1 MASNFQ
7 TSVQKK
13 SIKKGL
19 QFLEG
24 NNHFFS
30 AKDLFILI
38 CGFIL
43 SRGYFTSYLMPFGY
57 SLYCYIL
64 YYDRTKWWLGS
75 CLLLGILT
83 TGEYGVLLKN
93 LLVYSF
99 MTIAYF
105 KLYKYITR
113 KWQLAILMSVSI
125 IIVGLIINLFQA
137 NYLFDTILVFLESLL
152 SLTLFYIYNVAISL
166 FINRNR
172 KIYSNQEIVCLGIF
186 VSILILGLNNIEYF
200 GISISTVL
208 TVFLILLF
216 SFRIGVSVSAP
227 LGMILGLVQNLSTNA
242 NPLLIVIYGLCGIV
256 SGVFRDGGKLMVI
269 IGFVVSNAMMAFY
282 LNGSTEVFVNLQEI
296 IIASVIMLIIP
307 NALWERVHF
316 FNFDKVNESYQSFC
330 KERIN
335 ENLRTRLNKYSILL
349 KQMGASFFNPEYE
362 NMQVYHKTF
371 DKITDCVCKECYL
384 AQKCWKTDGQNTYK
398 MFLELAQTLEEEPVD
413 SSASIFKELNTLCIY
428 DEALLEQFKLQVQF
442 INAEKEMISRIAQ
455 NNLFVSNQLE
465 FAGELIQDMK
475 NSLNDKWL
483 IKSEEERNVL
493 IELDKND
500 INIEKLYVIQEANE
514 RHKVTI
520 ASNKRLQ
527 EVISKD
533 KISRILSDVL
543 AVKIGLDNEMFSSEY
558 GGHLYVYRELS
569 EYRISTGLVSHSS
582 VIGEKSGDI
591 FSDRILGNGN
601 RVLALCDGMGIGDN
615 AYEESDTTMNLLEKF
630 MEAGIDKTVMIKN
643 INSVLMLRNEKETFS
658 TLDYMVFDTF
668 TGLAE
673 FNKIG
678 AAITLIIQDG
688 KVKLLRG
695 QSLPVGILDEI
706 AIESISLNLGEGDL
720 VVMMTDGIF
729 ECCNDTKEVEEWIT
743 NAVKNISSN
752 NPQKIA
758 DKIFT
763 QFKTIC
769 PKPKDDITILV
780 GRVWKV

>member
-13 SIKKGL
+13 SIKKGY
-19 QFLEG
+19 QFLED
-24 NNHFFS
+24 NNRFFS
-30 AKDLFILI
+30 VKDLFILV

-64 YYDRTKWWLGS
+64 YYDKKKWWLGS
-75 CLLLGILT
+75 CLILGILT
-83 TGEYGVLLKN
+83 TGEYGVLIKN
-93 LLVYSF
+93 LLVYGL

-105 KLYKYITR
+105 KLFKHITR
-113 KWQLAILMSVSI
+113 KWQLAVLMSISI
-125 IIVGLIINLFQA
+125 IIVGLLMNLFQA
-137 NYLFDTILVFLESLL
+137 NYLFDTVLVFVESLL
-152 SLTLFYIYNVAISL
+152 SLSLFYIYNVAISL

-186 VSILILGLNNIEYF
+186 VSVLILGLNNIEYF
-200 GISISTVL
+200 GISIPTVL

-216 SFRIGVSVSAP
+216 SLRIGISVSAP
-227 LGMILGLVQNLSTNA
+227 LGMILGLVQNLSTNS

-256 SGVFRDGGKLMVI
+256 SGVFRDGGKVMVI
-269 IGFVVSNAMMAFY
+269 IGFIVSNAMMAFY
-282 LNGSTEVFVNLQEI
+282 LNGSTEVFVHLQEI
-296 IIASVIMLIIP
+296 IIASVIILIIP
-307 NALWERVHF
+307 KALWDKVHF

-349 KQMGASFFNPEYE
+349 KQMGTSFFNPEYE
-362 NMQVYHKTF
+362 NMEVYHKVF
-371 DKITDCVCKECYL
+371 DKITNCVCKECYL
-384 AQKCWKTDGQNTYK
+384 AQKCWKTNGENTYK
-398 MFLELAQTLEEEPVD
+398 MFLEVAQILEEEPVD
-413 SSASIFKELNTLCIY
+413 YSSKVFEELSTMCIC
-428 DEALLEQFKLQVQF
+428 DEALLQQFKFQVQF
-442 INAEKEMISRIAQ
+442 INAEKEMIHRIGQ

-483 IKSEEERNVL
+483 IKSDEERNVFV
-493 IELDKND
+493 ELDKND
-500 INIEKLYVIQEANE
+500 ISVEKLYVIQEANE
-514 RHKVTI
+514 RYKVTI

-527 EVISKD
+527 EAISKD
-533 KISRILSDVL
+533 KIPGMLSDVL
-543 AVKIGLDNEMFSSEY
+543 DVKIGLDNEMFSSEY
-558 GGHLYVYRELS
+558 GGHLYIYRELS
-569 EYRISTGLVSHSS
+569 EYRISTGLVSYSS
-582 VIGEKSGDI
+582 VAGEKSGDI
-591 FSDRILGNGN
+591 FSDKTLENGN

-658 TLDYMVFDTF
+658 TLDYVLFDTF
-668 TGLAE
+668 TGVAE

-706 AIESISLNLGEGDL
+706 AIESITLSLGEGDL
-720 VVMMTDGIF
+720 IVMMTDGIF
-729 ECCNDTKEVEEWIT
+729 ECCNNTEAVEEWIT

-763 QFKTIC
+763 QFKAIC
-769 PKPKDDITILV
+769 PNPKDDITILV